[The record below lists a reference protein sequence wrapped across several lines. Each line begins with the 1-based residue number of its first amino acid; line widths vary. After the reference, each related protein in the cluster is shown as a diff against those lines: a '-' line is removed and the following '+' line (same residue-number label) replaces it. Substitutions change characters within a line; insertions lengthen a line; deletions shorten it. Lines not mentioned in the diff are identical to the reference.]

1 MSDCIFCK
9 IAAKDIKSATVYEDE
24 TAIAFMDVNP
34 ASPGHTLVIPKKHAQ
49 TISEM
54 SADEL
59 GNLFRAV
66 SKVAAAIKKALNPEG
81 INILQNNGS
90 AAGQVVPHVHVH
102 IIPRKSGDGLL
113 TPWKPQPAGDELAEI
128 AARIK
133 SAL

>member
-9 IAAKDIKSATVYEDE
+9 IAAKEIKSAVIYEDE
-24 TAIAFMDVNP
+24 AAIAFMDVNP
-34 ASPGHTLVIPKKHAQ
+34 ASPGHTLVIPKKHAA
-49 TISEM
+49 TIDEM

-66 SKVAAAIKKALNPEG
+66 SKVAAAVKKALNPEG

-102 IIPRKSGDGLL
+102 IIPRHSGDGLM
-113 TPWKPQPAGDELAEI
+113 TPWTPHPAGAELPDIAE
-128 AARIK
+128 RIK
-133 SAL
+133 NAL